1 MRKIPLIIDT
11 REQRPLDF
19 SAFPDI
25 RFERRKTWPGDYSLK
40 AYSRMLAIE
49 RKSVSDLIGT
59 MKDGY
64 AGLSATSPKRFDCEL
79 LGLGGVIHLGGRAF
93 VLVEPDG
100 AGQTAEEQIDA
111 GNYQAMI
118 PPEKIRGFIGVIR
131 HGWKIPVL
139 LANSRAHAAEIVAA
153 AIRAA
158 DVEKLSWRPF
168 DRWMGDPAP
177 ISVPQSAT
185 HLKGEPHHENQ
196 NSKRLHSH
204 R

>member
-100 AGQTAEEQIDA
+100 RGQTAEEQIAA
-111 GNYQAMI
+111 GNYRAMI
-118 PPEKIRGFIGVIR
+118 PPEKVRRFIDTIRT
-131 HGWKIPVL
+131 GWKIPVIM
-139 LANSRAHAAEIVAA
+139 ANSREHAAEIVVAA
-153 AIRAA
+153 VTAA
-158 DVEKLSWRPF
+158 DVERRSWKPF
-168 DRWMGDPAP
+168 DKWLTL
-177 ISVPQSAT
+177 STAT
-185 HLKGEPHHENQ
+185 EV
-196 NSKRLHSH
+196 
-204 R
+204 